1 MSPEKGPPIRVPS
14 ARSEPRPGA
23 GGGGGARNTT
33 PRVIAEY
40 VVLDWEHN
48 HEHAVGEHR
57 LLLWDL
63 RTQRLVDG

>member
-23 GGGGGARNTT
+23 GGARNTT

-40 VVLDWEHN
+40 GVLDWEHN

-63 RTQRLVDG
+63 RTQRLEDG

>member
-23 GGGGGARNTT
+23 GGARNTM

-40 VVLDWEHN
+40 GVLDWEHN
-48 HEHAVGEHR
+48 HEHVAGEHR

-63 RTQRLVDG
+63 CTQRLEDG